1 VVALLALLAF
11 LVGSVPFGY
20 LIVRLVFRQDIRK
33 LGSGNIGMTN
43 VWRSFGC
50 VPGFATLVLDLGKG
64 YLPVLGM
71 RLLVKSE
78 AVHPWGSIELTLSA
92 IGLAAIFGHAFTP
105 WLAFRGGK
113 GVATGLGVF
122 TAIVGAWVLVPLA
135 AFAVVFLLFRY
146 VSVGSMTAGAAFL
159 AMTVAVPSLRG
170 YIPLG
175 AVVAALILCTHL
187 SNIARLGRGEER
199 RFRF

>member
-1 VVALLALLAF
+1 MVALLALLAF

-92 IGLAAIFGHAFTP
+92 IGLAAIFGHAF
-105 WLAFRGGK
+105 
-113 GVATGLGVF
+113 
-122 TAIVGAWVLVPLA
+122 
-135 AFAVVFLLFRY
+135 
-146 VSVGSMTAGAAFL
+146 
-159 AMTVAVPSLRG
+159 
-170 YIPLG
+170 
-175 AVVAALILCTHL
+175 
-187 SNIARLGRGEER
+187 RLGWHSAVAKEWRQDWACLLRLLVLGCSYR
-199 RFRF
+199 